1 MRSTLLLTLSCLVV
15 VLEVNAAASGQ
26 RPPDPPPPTDTS
38 LDLLQEQD
46 RALGIWLS
54 AMEKWQR
61 YDIKYS
67 NRPAHDAVGG
77 IARHRPPP
85 DAPEWL
91 GAYCTSAAA
100 AHVLELDP
108 RTKVACLLLE
118 DPRTPIAAVP
128 TPAQAARLDAEKSK
142 HSSFMTRVHLDG
154 LWTSTSSGTRLY
166 GLVGSH
172 ISLVDVGRLQVFG
185 PPGVL
190 LLSVPDYAG
199 SRRVTL
205 GYTWGLSVRLADA
218 RLFGPA
224 KDVTVF
230 LNVSKVWM
238 ASGGDER
245 TPGGYNMMGL
255 SIASRKKR

>member
-1 MRSTLLLTLSCLVV
+1 MRCTRLLTLSCLVL
-15 VLEVNAAASGQ
+15 LEVSAAANGQ
-26 RPPDPPPPTDTS
+26 RLSPDPPPPTDTS
-38 LDLLQEQD
+38 LVLLQEQD
-46 RALGIWLS
+46 RELGIWLS

-61 YDIKYS
+61 YDTKWS
-67 NRPAHDAVGG
+67 NRPAHDSLGSIAV
-77 IARHRPPP
+77 HRPPP
-85 DAPEWL
+85 DAPAWL
-91 GAYCTSAAA
+91 GAYCTAAAA

-118 DPRTPIAAVP
+118 DPRTAIAAVP
-128 TPAQAARLDAEKSK
+128 TPVQAARLDAEKSK

-154 LWTSTSSGTRLY
+154 LWSTASSGTRLY

-190 LLSVPDYAG
+190 LMSVPDDGG

-205 GYTWGLSVRLADA
+205 GYTWGLSVRLTDV
-218 RLFGPA
+218 RLFGPT
-224 KDVTVF
+224 KDMTLF

-238 ASGGDER
+238 ASGGDEQTAR
-245 TPGGYNMMGL
+245 GYDMMGF

>member
-1 MRSTLLLTLSCLVV
+1 MRTRLLTLTCLVL
-15 VLEVNAAASGQ
+15 LEVSTAATGQ
-26 RPPDPPPPTDTS
+26 RQPDPSPPTDT
-38 LDLLQEQD
+38 LLVLLQAQD

-67 NRPAHDAVGG
+67 NRPAHDAMGG
-77 IARHRPPP
+77 IAQHRPPP
-85 DAPEWL
+85 DAPAWL
-91 GAYCTSAAA
+91 GAYCTRAAA
-100 AHVLELDP
+100 THVLDLDP

-154 LWTSTSSGTRLY
+154 LWTSASSGTRLY

-190 LLSVPDYAG
+190 LLSVPDDSS

-205 GYTWGLSVRLADA
+205 GYTWGLSVRLADV
-218 RLFGPA
+218 RLLGPT
-224 KDVTVF
+224 KDMTLF
-230 LNVSKVWM
+230 LNMSKVWM
-238 ASGGDER
+238 ADGGNER
-245 TPGGYNMMGL
+245 TANGYTMMGF
-255 SIASRKKR
+255 SIAARKKR

>member
-1 MRSTLLLTLSCLVV
+1 MRSTCLLTLSCLVL
-15 VLEVNAAASGQ
+15 LEVSAAATSQ
-26 RPPDPPPPTDTS
+26 QLPDPPPPTDTS
-38 LDLLQEQD
+38 LDLLQDQD

-67 NRPAHDAVGG
+67 NRPAHDAMGS

-91 GAYCTSAAA
+91 GAYCTTAAA
-100 AHVLELDP
+100 AHALELDP

-118 DPRTPIAAVP
+118 DPRTPLAAVP
-128 TPAQAARLDAEKSK
+128 TPAQAARLNAEKSK

-154 LWTSTSSGTRLY
+154 LWTSASSGTRLY

-205 GYTWGLSVRLADA
+205 GYTWGLSVRLADV
-218 RLFGPA
+218 RLFRPA

-238 ASGGDER
+238 ADGADER
-245 TPGGYNMMGL
+245 TAGGYNMMGF
-255 SIASRKKR
+255 SIAARKKH

>member
-1 MRSTLLLTLSCLVV
+1 MRSTCLLTLSCLVL
-15 VLEVNAAASGQ
+15 LEISAAATSQ
-26 RPPDPPPPTDTS
+26 QLPDPPPPTDTS
-38 LDLLQEQD
+38 LVLLQEQN
-46 RALGIWLS
+46 RELGVWLS

-67 NRPAHDAVGG
+67 NRPAHDAMGS

-85 DAPEWL
+85 DAPAWL
-91 GAYCTSAAA
+91 GAYCTGATA

-108 RTKVACLLLE
+108 RTKVGCLLLE

-154 LWTSTSSGTRLY
+154 LWTSASSGTRLY

-205 GYTWGLSVRLADA
+205 GYTWGLSVRLADV
-218 RLFGPA
+218 RLLGPT
-224 KDVTVF
+224 KDMTVF

-238 ASGGDER
+238 AAGADER
-245 TPGGYNMMGL
+245 TAGGYNMMGF
-255 SIASRKKR
+255 SIAARKKH

>member
-1 MRSTLLLTLSCLVV
+1 MRTRLLTLSCLVL
-15 VLEVNAAASGQ
+15 LEVSAAASGQ
-26 RPPDPPPPTDTS
+26 RPPDPPPPTDTTWS
-38 LDLLQEQD
+38 CC
-46 RALGIWLS
+46 RNKIASS
-54 AMEKWQR
+54 ASGSPRWR
-61 YDIKYS
+61 SGSDTTSSI
-67 NRPAHDAVGG
+67 PT
-77 IARHRPPP
+77 ARHTTPWAGSPGTGHRLMPRRGS
-85 DAPEWL
+85 ER
-91 GAYCTSAAA
+91 YCTRAAA

-118 DPRTPIAAVP
+118 DPRTAIAAVP

-154 LWTSTSSGTRLY
+154 LWTSASSGTRLY

-205 GYTWGLSVRLADA
+205 GYTWGLSVRLADV
-218 RLFGPA
+218 RLLGPA
-224 KDVTVF
+224 KDMTLF

-238 ASGGDER
+238 ADGADER
-245 TPGGYNMMGL
+245 TAGGYKMMGL

>member
-1 MRSTLLLTLSCLVV
+1 M
-15 VLEVNAAASGQ
+15 ASAPNGSK
-26 RPPDPPPPTDTS
+26 PPTDTT
-38 LDLLQEQD
+38 LVLLQEQD

-54 AMEKWQR
+54 SMEKWQR
-61 YDIKYS
+61 YDTKYS

-85 DAPEWL
+85 DAPPWL
-91 GAYCTSAAA
+91 GASCARTAA

-108 RTKVACLLLE
+108 RTQSGL
-118 DPRTPIAAVP
+118 PS
-128 TPAQAARLDAEKSK
+128 ARGSSHGNSGGPDSSAGDRLAAEKSK

-154 LWTSTSSGTRLY
+154 LWTSASSGTRLY

-199 SRRVTL
+199 SRRMTV
-205 GYTWGLSVRLADA
+205 GYTWGLSVRLADV
-218 RLFGPA
+218 RLFGAA
-224 KDVTVF
+224 KDKTLF
-230 LNVSKVWM
+230 LNMSKVWM
-238 ASGGDER
+238 ADGEER
-245 TPGGYNMMGL
+245 ADRRRLHHNRFLNRVRARNGSLRAALRGAGPTAIL
-255 SIASRKKR
+255 VAR

>member
-1 MRSTLLLTLSCLVV
+1 MRTQLLTLSCLVL
-15 VLEVNAAASGQ
+15 LEVGAAASGQ
-26 RPPDPPPPTDTS
+26 RPPDPPPPTDTTLVLS
-38 LDLLQEQD
+38 QEQD

-54 AMEKWQR
+54 SMEKWQR
-61 YDIKYS
+61 YDTKYS

-85 DAPEWL
+85 DAPAWL
-91 GAYCTSAAA
+91 GAYCAGAAA
-100 AHVLELDP
+100 AQVLELVP
-108 RTKVACLLLE
+108 RSIVACLLLE
-118 DPRTPIAAVP
+118 DPRTAIAAVP

-154 LWTSTSSGTRLY
+154 LWTSASSGTRLY

-205 GYTWGLSVRLADA
+205 GYTWGLSVRLADV

-224 KDVTVF
+224 KDMTLF
-230 LNVSKVWM
+230 LNMSKVWM
-238 ASGGDER
+238 ADGGNER
-245 TPGGYNMMGL
+245 TGSGYTMMGF
-255 SIASRKKR
+255 SIAPRKKR

>member
-1 MRSTLLLTLSCLVV
+1 MRSTCLLTLSCLVL
-15 VLEVNAAASGQ
+15 LEISAAATSQ
-26 RPPDPPPPTDTS
+26 QLPDPPPPTDTS
-38 LDLLQEQD
+38 LVLLQEQN
-46 RALGIWLS
+46 RELGVWLS

-67 NRPAHDAVGG
+67 NRPAHDAMGS

-85 DAPEWL
+85 DAPAWL
-91 GAYCTSAAA
+91 GAYCTGATA

-154 LWTSTSSGTRLY
+154 LWTSASSGTRLY

-190 LLSVPDYAG
+190 LVTVPNENG
-199 SRRVTL
+199 GRRVTL

-238 ASGGDER
+238 ANGGDAR
-245 TPGGYNMMGL
+245 TPGGYNMMGF

>member
-1 MRSTLLLTLSCLVV
+1 MRTHLLTLSCLVL
-15 VLEVNAAASGQ
+15 LEVGAAASGQ
-26 RPPDPPPPTDTS
+26 RPRDPPAPTDTT
-38 LDLLQEQD
+38 LVLLQEQD

-61 YDIKYS
+61 YDIKYF
-67 NRPAHDAVGG
+67 NRPARDAMGG
-77 IARHRPPP
+77 IAARRPPP
-85 DAPEWL
+85 DGPEWL
-91 GAYCTSAAA
+91 GAYCARAAA
-100 AHVLELDP
+100 AQVLEFDP
-108 RTKVACLLLE
+108 RTKLACRLLE
-118 DPRTPIAAVP
+118 DPRTPMAAVP
-128 TPAQAARLDAEKSK
+128 TPAEAARLEAEKSK

-190 LLSVPDYAG
+190 LLSVPNYAG

-205 GYTWGLSVRLADA
+205 GYTWGLSVRLADV
-218 RLFGPA
+218 RLFGPT

-238 ASGGDER
+238 ANGGDER
-245 TPGGYNMMGL
+245 TPGYNMMGF

>member
-1 MRSTLLLTLSCLVV
+1 MRTPLLTLTCMVL
-15 VLEVNAAASGQ
+15 LEVSAAASGQ

-38 LDLLQEQD
+38 VLSQEQD

-61 YDIKYS
+61 YDTKYF
-67 NRPAHDAVGG
+67 NRPAHDALGG

-85 DAPEWL
+85 DAPAWL
-91 GAYCTSAAA
+91 GAYCTTAAA
-100 AHVLELDP
+100 ADVLELDP

-118 DPRTPIAAVP
+118 DPRTPMAAVP
-128 TPAQAARLDAEKSK
+128 TPAEAARLDAEKSK

-154 LWTSTSSGTRLY
+154 LWTTASSGTRLY
-166 GLVGSH
+166 GLVGAH

-190 LLSVPDYAG
+190 LITVPDEAG

-205 GYTWGLSVRLADA
+205 GYTWGLSVRLVDV
-218 RLFGPA
+218 RLFRPT
-224 KDVTVF
+224 KDMTLF
-230 LNVSKVWM
+230 LNMSKVWM
-238 ASGGDER
+238 AHGGDEQ
-245 TPGGYNMMGL
+245 TAGGYTGYTMMGF